1 MQHPPLKILYIA
13 GFGRSG
19 STILGNIL
27 NEIDG
32 FFHVGELCYL
42 AQKSLIHNTMC
53 GCGVAFQECTTWN
66 YILDKAFGGFDQI
79 NSQQLLNFYEK
90 APKNKEIILKLLV
103 HQKISLDNHT
113 ENYLIFLRKLY
124 LAIHSITESNVIVD
138 SSKLAWYGYLL
149 GKMPNIQLYILHLI
163 RDSRSTGYSWRRK
176 KLRTDTKENKNELM
190 ERTEIIT
197 SSCQWNSANL
207 AIKLIAKSFKKPYLQ
222 IKYEDFIQSPQETT
236 ETVLSF
242 IKEKNNY
249 NSLTFD
255 NAQVNL
261 GLNHTIW
268 GNPNRIETGPIKLSL
283 DNEWQTNMKLSDKM
297 ISTILTLPWLIKY
310 GYVI

>member
-1 MQHPPLKILYIA
+1 MQNSPLKILYIA

-42 AQKSLIHNTMC
+42 AQKGLIDNKMC

-66 YILDKAFGGFDQI
+66 YILDKAFGSFEQM
-79 NSQQLLNFYEK
+79 NSQELLNFYEK
-90 APKNKEIILKLLV
+90 APKNRQLIGKLLLN
-103 HQKISLDNHT
+103 QDIPLDNQT
-113 ENYLIFLRKLY
+113 KDYLIFLKNLY
-124 LAIHSITESNVIVD
+124 FAIHSVTESKVIVD
-138 SSKLAWYGYLL
+138 SSKLPWYAYLL
-149 GKMPNIQLYILHLI
+149 GKIPNIELYILHLI

-207 AIKLIAKSFKKPYLQ
+207 AIELIAKSLKKPYLQ
-222 IKYEDFIQSPQETT
+222 IKYENFIETPHETTQTVLNFIQ
-236 ETVLSF
+236 
-242 IKEKNNY
+242 EKNKNY
-249 NSLTFD
+249 SLTFE
-255 NAQVNL
+255 NGQVNL
-261 GLNHTIW
+261 GANHTIW
-268 GNPNRIETGPIKLSL
+268 GNPNRIQTGSIKLSL
-283 DNEWQTNMKLSDKM
+283 DNEWQTNMKVSDKM
-297 ISTILTLPWLIKY
+297 LATMLTLPWLIKH